1 MAMNMREKISRVI
14 CGRDV
19 SRRIAADWTSQLVQ
33 DVDRLVGELID
44 REWCNY
50 LDDADAALSALEIPT
65 SYMLNAAVDAT
76 GAGSDMSWSNR
87 SPQSLFEQGYS
98 AMIRKAKEG

>member
-1 MAMNMREKISRVI
+1 MREKIARAI

-19 SRRIAADWTSQLVQ
+19 SRRIAADWTSQLLQ

-50 LDDADAALSALEIPT
+50 LDDADAALSALETPT
-65 SYMLNAAVDAT
+65 PDMVEAGQAVDGTITAE
-76 GAGSDMSWSNR
+76 DVW
-87 SPQSLFEQGYS
+87 S